1 MYKSVCSQ
9 FIIAFVRMTINI
21 HRRDKLVKYIVLYR
35 DLFYLCTSKSYL
47 TA

>member
-21 HRRDKLVKYIVLYR
+21 HRRDKSVKYIVL
-35 DLFYLCTSKSYL
+35 SENYL
-47 TA
+47 TFVLRRVI